1 MKPLVQLALDL
12 WRARAGI
19 LAAAL
24 VAGLAAG
31 CAGTVVRP
39 QSPEEPEA
47 SEPGTRLIGDVAI
60 PYGIHKVKVEA
71 VALVTGLKGTGSD
84 PPPSPNRGKL
94 LSEMQRIGVRNP
106 SSILASPNTS
116 LVLVAG
122 YLPAGVQKGD
132 RFDLEVQVPSLSETT
147 SLRGGYLMET
157 RLKELAVLGDGAIHE
172 GREWAVGQGPLMVDP
187 AARIDDNPAEL
198 KRARVLGGGVSNVSR
213 PLQLAVHTDASVL
226 LSQQI
231 GEAINR
237 RFHVAPRGI
246 KQGVA
251 TPRTD
256 ERIDLELHPRY
267 RHNVLR
273 YVQVVRSI
281 AIRESTGERAQ
292 RLASLARQLMDP
304 VTAASAALRLEAIG
318 KDAIPALAKG
328 IASDDPEVRFYA
340 AEALAYLDDT
350 AAVEPLAEALRREPA
365 FRAFALAA
373 LSAMDDVSA
382 YDALQDLLDAPSA
395 ETRYGAFRALWAMNA
410 QDPLVAGEMM
420 GDEFSYHVLDTAGP
434 PMIHATRSLR
444 PELVLF
450 GKQQTFRLPILA
462 EAGNQIMVRDLPD
475 GQVSVSRFDADRPD
489 QRRIV
494 SPSVDEVIRAVVD
507 LGGTYP
513 DVVQLLQEA
522 RQAGVLPSRLAIEA
536 LPEGGR
542 SYQRP
547 STSESA
553 APVVDEDEEESPSA
567 PSFRVSSPLPDLY
580 AAPRPS
586 GPPTDPAGAAEP
598 AEGETRSAPPD

>member
-1 MKPLVQLALDL
+1 
-12 WRARAGI
+12 
-19 LAAAL
+19 
-24 VAGLAAG
+24 
-31 CAGTVVRP
+31 
-39 QSPEEPEA
+39 
-47 SEPGTRLIGDVAI
+47 
-60 PYGIHKVKVEA
+60 
-71 VALVTGLKGTGSD
+71 
-84 PPPSPNRGKL
+84 
-94 LSEMQRIGVRNP
+94 
-106 SSILASPNTS
+106 
-116 LVLVAG
+116 
-122 YLPAGVQKGD
+122 
-132 RFDLEVQVPSLSETT
+132 
-147 SLRGGYLMET
+147 
-157 RLKELAVLGDGAIHE
+157 
-172 GREWAVGQGPLMVDP
+172 
-187 AARIDDNPAEL
+187 
-198 KRARVLGGGVSNVSR
+198 
-213 PLQLAVHTDASVL
+213 
-226 LSQQI
+226 
-231 GEAINR
+231 
-237 RFHVAPRGI
+237 
-246 KQGVA
+246 
-251 TPRTD
+251 
-256 ERIDLELHPRY
+256 
-267 RHNVLR
+267 
-273 YVQVVRSI
+273 
-281 AIRESTGERAQ
+281 
-292 RLASLARQLMDP
+292 
-304 VTAASAALRLEAIG
+304 
-318 KDAIPALAKG
+318 
-328 IASDDPEVRFYA
+328 
-340 AEALAYLDDT
+340 
-350 AAVEPLAEALRREPA
+350 
-365 FRAFALAA
+365 
-373 LSAMDDVSA
+373 MDDVSA